1 MTLPHIFAHNSK
13 LILPQSASLAGVG
26 SHIIDFLA
34 SPFVSLAMD
43 PAHEHFAV
51 GTSDGQ
57 IRVYDMT
64 MEDSDYRL
72 LHQVDVARIL
82 RRRREEELEQMK
94 AAANAGTVLAY
105 NATLLFVHHHH
116 H

>member
-1 MTLPHIFAHNSK
+1 MKTVHALNVREMTINQDHIPTFS
-13 LILPQSASLAGVG
+13 
-26 SHIIDFLA
+26 A
-34 SPFVSLAMD
+34 SPFLSLAMD
-43 PAHEHFAV
+43 PANEQFAV

-94 AAANAGTVLAY
+94 AAANAGIS
-105 NATLLFVHHHH
+105 
-116 H
+116 